1 MEKIEDDIRRLI
13 VEALNLEDMAAEDI
27 DPAEPLFNDGLG
39 LDSIDALEIGVE
51 LQKRFG
57 IKIDPDDDRISDHF
71 YSVRTLA
78 RFIAE
83 QQQAVS

>member
-1 MEKIEDDIRRLI
+1 MNKIEDDIRRLI
-13 VEALNLEDMAAEDI
+13 VEALNLEDMSPEDI

-57 IKIDPDDDRISDHF
+57 ISIDPDDDRIADHF

-78 RFIAE
+78 KFIEE
-83 QQQAVS
+83 QQVVS